1 MRIPL
6 KLRLTVAFAVGM
18 ALVLVGLGA
27 FLYVRLGADLL
38 RSIDAGLRSRAE
50 VVVAGLGGG
59 GGGNFA
65 DAPGSL
71 IAPGQAFSQVLDLS
85 TYPIVAES
93 TATIAGAPVVGSATL
108 GRVSVPTFLSQPVL
122 GTGDARLLVVPAGPS
137 RFVVVGTSLADRHVA
152 LSHLLVLFAIGGP
165 IALVL
170 TSAAGWG
177 LAGAALRPVEKLRR
191 EAAAI
196 SASEPQRKLQIP
208 PTGDELARLATTLND
223 MLGRLHE
230 ALVRERRFVDEAAH
244 ELRTPLGVLKG
255 ELDLALSRPRDREEL
270 EAAILI
276 ASQEADRLSL
286 LAEDLLVLS
295 RAAGGR
301 LPVKR
306 RWQSLPEFI
315 DTATISARHV
325 AARRGITLR
334 INVPEIQARID
345 PQRIRQAMDNMLG
358 NALRHSPDHAEISIG
373 AEREVRALR
382 IWVDDAGPGFAD
394 TLLERAFEPFVRA
407 DDEQAT
413 SSGDGLGLAIVRA
426 VGEAHGG
433 TAIAENRPEGG
444 ARVTLIVET

>member
-1 MRIPL
+1 M
-6 KLRLTVAFAVGM
+6 
-18 ALVLVGLGA
+18 
-27 FLYVRLGADLL
+27 
-38 RSIDAGLRSRAE
+38 
-50 VVVAGLGGG
+50 
-59 GGGNFA
+59 
-65 DAPGSL
+65 
-71 IAPGQAFSQVLDLS
+71 
-85 TYPIVAES
+85 
-93 TATIAGAPVVGSATL
+93 
-108 GRVSVPTFLSQPVL
+108 
-122 GTGDARLLVVPAGPS
+122 
-137 RFVVVGTSLADRHVA
+137 
-152 LSHLLVLFAIGGP
+152 
-165 IALVL
+165 
-170 TSAAGWG
+170 
-177 LAGAALRPVEKLRR
+177 
-191 EAAAI
+191 
-196 SASEPQRKLQIP
+196 
-208 PTGDELARLATTLND
+208 ARLATTLND

-255 ELDLALSRPRDREEL
+255 ELDLALSRPRNREEL

-306 RWQSLPEFI
+306 RWQSLSEFI
-315 DTATISARHV
+315 GTATVSARHV

-334 INVPEIQARID
+334 IDVPEIQARID
-345 PQRIRQAMDNMLG
+345 PQRVRQAMDNMLG

-382 IWVDDAGPGFAD
+382 IWVDDAGPGFPD
-394 TLLERAFEPFVRA
+394 RLLERAFEPFVRA
-407 DDEQAT
+407 DDEQAA